1 MENED
6 WLIEAVAEKLGIEQD
21 KVRDLIKKKLS
32 EFQNLTESA
41 ALRMVATENGVV
53 PIRRNYKIVDI
64 TDEIGHINITATIK
78 RKFPPR
84 EIMIKGKKS
93 KVVNIVLQDQSGSIN
108 VVIWDANK
116 VEYIEKEASE
126 GDTISIANAY
136 SRKNK
141 LNEKYELNLG
151 SGCAI
156 KVTKNAMSE
165 KPAAN
170 RREYQ
175 RISDV
180 KDDSKIYQ
188 IRCFV
193 VRLFTNNIF
202 IIRCGICKKKVI
214 DKCPEHGD
222 AAISKTL
229 FISGILDD
237 GLSTIR
243 ASFFDK
249 TAEKL
254 LSLSRAE
261 SIENK
266 VTDISFGLYEVEIF
280 GVPNKFNENIS
291 LNVKDVKPV
300 DYTI

>member
-1 MENED
+1 MMENED
-6 WLIEAVAEKLGIEQD
+6 WLVKAVAEKLGTGQD
-21 KVRDLIKKKLS
+21 KVKELVKKKLY
-32 EFQNLTESA
+32 EFPNLTESA
-41 ALRMVATENGVV
+41 ALRMVATENGVM
-53 PIRRNYKIVDI
+53 PIRRNYKIADI
-64 TDEIGHINITATIK
+64 NDEFGHINITATIK

-84 EIMIKGKKS
+84 EITIKGTKS
-93 KVVNIVLQDQSGSIN
+93 KVINLVLQDQGGSIN
-108 VVIWDANK
+108 VVVWDANK
-116 VEYIEKEASE
+116 AGYLEKEASD

-141 LNEKYELNLG
+141 LNDKYELHLG
-151 SGCAI
+151 NGCAI
-156 KVTKNAMSE
+156 KVTKNPTALVAY
-165 KPAAN
+165 KK
-170 RREYQ
+170 EYQ

-180 KDDSKIYQ
+180 KDDSKLYQ

-202 IIRCGICKKKVI
+202 LIRCGICKKKVI
-214 DKCPEHGD
+214 DKCDEHGD
-222 AAISKTL
+222 TALSKTL

-254 LSLSRAE
+254 LGLSKAE
-261 SIENK
+261 NIENK
-266 VTDISFGLYEVEIF
+266 VNDVSFGLYEVEVS
-280 GVPNKFNENIS
+280 GVPNKFNETLS
-291 LNVKDVKPV
+291 LNVKDVRPI

>member
-1 MENED
+1 MMENED
-6 WLIEAVAEKLGIEQD
+6 WLIEAVAEKLGTTKE
-21 KVRDLIKKKLS
+21 KVNELIKKKLS

-53 PIRRNYKIVDI
+53 PIRRGYKIADI
-64 TDEIGHINITATIK
+64 SDEIGHINITATIK

-84 EIMIKGKKS
+84 DIMIKGAKS
-93 KVVNIVLQDQSGSIN
+93 KVINLALEDQTGSIN
-108 VVIWDANK
+108 VIVWDVSK
-116 VEYIEKEASE
+116 VEYLEKEASDR
-126 GDTISIANAY
+126 DTISIANAY

-141 LNEKYELNLG
+141 LNDRYELHLG

-156 KVTKNAMSE
+156 KITKGPRAE
-165 KPAAN
+165 ATQK
-170 RREYQ
+170 REYQ

-180 KDDSKIYQ
+180 KDDSKFYQ

-193 VRLFTNNIF
+193 VRLFTNNVF
-202 IIRCGICKKKVI
+202 LIRCGICKKKVI
-214 DKCPEHGD
+214 DKCEEHGD
-222 AAISKTL
+222 AALSKML

-254 LSLSRAE
+254 LDLSKAE

-266 VTDISFGLYEVEIF
+266 VNDISFGLYEVEISA
-280 GVPNKFNENIS
+280 VPNKFNETLS
-291 LNVKDVKPV
+291 LNVRDVKPI
-300 DYTI
+300 DYKI